1 MSLQTSKPH
10 PPHIAIMRSS
20 LGRARGL
27 GAARSGVRTWWA
39 ERLTSIALVPLTLW
53 FIISVLSLLGEPR
66 EEVVRWI
73 SQPIA
78 LVLMLSLVLAT
89 FYHLAMGLQVV
100 IEDYIENERARLAAL
115 LAAKGA
121 TFLLGLSCLVAVLKL
136 GL

>member
-1 MSLQTSKPH
+1 
-10 PPHIAIMRSS
+10 MRSL

-53 FIISVLSLLGEPR
+53 FIASVLGLLGEPR

-73 SQPIA
+73 GQPIP

-89 FYHLAMGLQVV
+89 FYHLALGLQAI
-100 IEDYIENERARLAAL
+100 IEDYIEGERTRLVVL
-115 LAAKGA
+115 LAAKCA
-121 TFLLGLSCLVAVLKL
+121 TFLLGLTCLVAVLKL